1 MKKGLKLCAILAC
14 AFALCL
20 ALVGC
25 GDDAEAKKKP
35 FVGTWEL
42 TEMDG
47 ATTDDIQLLKD
58 WGMAVECT
66 FSNDGAFKMSLF
78 DQGVEG
84 TWEAKSTT
92 EGSIKTN
99 EGSADMTISDGK
111 LSFEDGS
118 GNKMTFSKTS
128 DEVKDLSSSG
138 EGESK

>member
-1 MKKGLKLCAILAC
+1 MKKGLKLCAIF
-14 AFALCL
+14 AFVLALCF

-35 FVGTWEL
+35 FIGTWEL
-42 TEMDG
+42 AEMDG
-47 ATTDDIQLLKD
+47 ATADDIQLLKD

-66 FSNDGAFKMSLF
+66 FSDDGAFKMSLF

-99 EGSADMTISDGK
+99 EGNADMTISDGK

-128 DEVKDLSSSG
+128 DEVKGLSSNG
-138 EGESK
+138 EGKSE